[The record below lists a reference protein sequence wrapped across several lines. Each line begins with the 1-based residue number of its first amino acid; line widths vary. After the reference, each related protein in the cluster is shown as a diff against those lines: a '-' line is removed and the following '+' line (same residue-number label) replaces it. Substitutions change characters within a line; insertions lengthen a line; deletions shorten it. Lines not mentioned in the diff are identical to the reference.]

1 MQRGAALFVLALAA
15 SAAGAEPRRYVLD
28 PEHAFVHFEVRHFS
42 TSTLRGR
49 FGPILGEVTLDRE
62 ARRGEVGL
70 RVPTTGIYT
79 GVPVLDARLRESD
92 LLDSAGSP
100 EAFFV
105 ARDFRFQ
112 GDALASVNGEFTLR
126 GISQPLELKALRWA
140 CRDDAARGAQ
150 VCGGDFEAQFQR
162 SAFGIT
168 YGLPF
173 IGDRVRLLL
182 AVEGVLTR

>member
-1 MQRGAALFVLALAA
+1 MRRGALLLALALAA

-28 PEHAFVHFEVRHFS
+28 PEHAFVHFEVRHFG

-49 FGPILGEVTLDRE
+49 FGPIGGEVTLDRE

-70 RVPTTGIYT
+70 RVPTAGLFT
-79 GVPVLDARLRESD
+79 GVPVLDARLRQSD
-92 LLDSAGSP
+92 MLDSAGSP

-112 GDALASVNGEFTLR
+112 GDALAAVNGEFTLR
-126 GISQPLELKALRWA
+126 GVSQPLQLKALRWA
-140 CRDDAARGAQ
+140 CRDDTTRATQ
-150 VCGGDFEAQFQR
+150 VCGGDFEAEVLR

-173 IGDRVRLLL
+173 IGDRVRLLV

>member
-1 MQRGAALFVLALAA
+1 MRRGAALSVLALAA
-15 SAAGAEPRRYVLD
+15 GAAGAEPQRYVLD

-49 FGPILGEVTLDRE
+49 FGPISGEVTLDRE

-70 RVPTTGIYT
+70 RVPTANVYT

-105 ARDFRFQ
+105 ARDFRFR
-112 GDALASVNGEFTLR
+112 GEALAAVNGEFTLR
-126 GISQPLELKALRWA
+126 GVSQPLELKALRWA
-140 CRDDAARGAQ
+140 CRDDAARGTQ
-150 VCGGDFEAQFQR
+150 VCGGDFEAQLDR
-162 SAFGIT
+162 SAFGLT
-168 YGLPF
+168 FGLPF
-173 IGDRVRLLL
+173 VGDRVRLLVT
-182 AVEGVLTR
+182 VEGVRTR

>member
-1 MQRGAALFVLALAA
+1 MRHRPALLALALAA

-28 PEHAFVHFEVRHFS
+28 PEHAFVHFEVRHFG

-49 FGPILGEVTLDRE
+49 FGPISGDVTLDRE

-70 RVPTTGIYT
+70 RVPTAGIFT
-79 GVPVLDARLRESD
+79 GVPVLDARLRAAD
-92 LLDSAGSP
+92 MLDSAGSP

-126 GISQPLELKALRWA
+126 GVSQPLELKALRWA
-140 CRDDAARGAQ
+140 CRDDAARAAQ
-150 VCGGDFEAQFQR
+150 VCGGDFEGQILR

-173 IGDRVRLLL
+173 IADRVRLMV